1 MHPFR
6 PRDQLEYLV
15 SSELTQ
21 IIVDPYEVRFLF
33 GGPNVDASITIR
45 APFGYSDGRVEE
57 TFEPDKGCQTQNP
70 IRFHALLGRKLCVLD
85 VTPEGDQLSL
95 GFENGQTLTISSE
108 IGGPYESGSINGNGK
123 LWIF

>member
-1 MHPFR
+1 MHPL
-6 PRDQLEYLV
+6 PSKDQLDYLV

-21 IIVDPYEVRFLF
+21 IIIDLYEIRFLLS
-33 GGPNVDASITIR
+33 GPNADAGITVS
-45 APFGYSDGRVEE
+45 APFIYSDGRVEE
-57 TFEPDKGCQTQNP
+57 TFEPDKGCRTQNP
-70 IRFHALLGRKLCVLD
+70 VRFHALLGQKLCALD